1 MTNWSTVQR
10 TEGTNVLGENVPVF
24 PMFGSIVRSIPSAV
38 PPSGQVQGDHWGW
51 DREGD
56 CWRWD
61 REGVCWRWD
70 WEVDYWRQ
78 RCRRNCHPVLQG
90 PCHKVIKQ

>member
-1 MTNWSTVQR
+1 MKVISVSSVQTDSCEWSVILCLFKTIK
-10 TEGTNVLGENVPVF
+10 
-24 PMFGSIVRSIPSAV
+24 SIVRSIPSAV